1 MEKTRVVRVHM
12 VRKRRCVDRRRPC
25 YSSRSED
32 LGPSFDCQGVHAAE
46 LHGGWTT
53 RVAGTLIDIA
63 VFIIFLYWF
72 CL

>member
-1 MEKTRVVRVHM
+1 MEKARVVRVHM
-12 VRKRRCVDRRRPC
+12 VRKRRCVDRRRPR

-46 LHGGWTT
+46 HHGGWTT